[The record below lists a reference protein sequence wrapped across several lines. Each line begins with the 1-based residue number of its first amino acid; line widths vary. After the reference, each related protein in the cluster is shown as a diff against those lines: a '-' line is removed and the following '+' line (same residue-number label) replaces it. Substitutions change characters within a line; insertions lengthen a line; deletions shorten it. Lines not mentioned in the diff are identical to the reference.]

1 MSTTVDQRVVEMQ
14 FDNRNFEHNVS
25 ESMSTIEKLKK
36 ALNFKGAEKGFN
48 ELEKASK
55 KVDMSVI
62 GNAIETIK
70 VKFSALQVVAIATLT
85 NITNSAI
92 NTGKTLIKS
101 LSVDQISAGFKEYE
115 LKLGSVQTIMASTG
129 ETLETVSGYLEE
141 LNDYADKTIYSFSDM
156 TSNIGKFTNAG
167 VKLNDAVAAIQG
179 ISNVAAVSG
188 ANADEASRAM
198 YNFAQA
204 LSSGAVKL
212 IDWKSIENANMA
224 TVEFKNHLLETAASL
239 GTVTKTADGM
249 YKTLK
254 GNTFSATK
262 NFNEVLQDQWMTSD
276 VLVKTL
282 SLYSDETT
290 EIGKKAFAA
299 AQDVK
304 TFTQLLDTLK
314 EAVGSG
320 WATTWEN
327 LFGNLNEA
335 KELWTEV
342 SNVFGGMIKEA
353 SDNRNAIL
361 SKGLNSNWSEL
372 KAKITEAGISSQEF
386 DRAISNAL
394 TKNGKNVSRILDV
407 YGTFENAF
415 TKGFLSSAEATK
427 ILNEALGG
435 VTNSLFDLSLIKDD
449 LTFGETG
456 DDIKQAQQALKTLG
470 YDLGKFGEQADGIDG
485 IFGKVTQSAVKAFQT
500 ANNLKVTG
508 IVDKETL
515 AALNAASTSTESL
528 AGSCDDL
535 LDGINSLSG
544 RAHLVNALN
553 NAFYGLKTSIDAIK
567 QAWND
572 IFYPG
577 ATDEDII
584 KIKAERVYNLALA
597 LDKLSVKLIL
607 SEETSKKLV
616 RTFKG
621 LFAILDIIKTIT
633 GGALKIAIKAICK
646 LFGVMD
652 VDILDVTAAVGDAIV
667 AFRDWLLNNQFVRA
681 LDHIVALIGV
691 VIKVVRDLIN
701 EFLEIPEVKSAIAEF
716 NDVFSDTFYKLQGH
730 LAETGKRFSEF
741 IKRVMSMKN
750 IKLADIGNIFK
761 DFRDNVLGYFIDV
774 DGKFVKLKDTIKSFG
789 ENIRSNFAD
798 AGTALGKFKNITI
811 TVVSAIGE
819 AITKYLG
826 AILTI
831 TFGVAFISTLR
842 KIADALEF
850 LGTPIKALMDFSKGV
865 TGVLESLAGAID
877 AYATETESKAIKN
890 FAISFAIFVASF
902 AGMVVLV
909 NKYGDDTNK
918 AMHMLAVLS
927 ASFLIISAIL
937 GKINIG
943 ETSVSLIGLTGALLL
958 LIFALKQMENLD
970 SNKLWGNI
978 GALGVIA
985 AGLLVAVVGFA
996 AVAAIMAKATRE
1008 FAPDMLKFA
1017 VFIIAIA
1024 ASLKLIASSLSDME
1038 QIEVTNIPIVAL
1050 VGVVGGLILLSA
1062 ACSKLSTGSAAS
1074 ILAIAVAV
1082 KILVEVLYSMSKFEE
1097 LNPHAMM
1104 ESLVVIFSLMGM
1116 LALVMR
1122 ASQLAG
1128 KYAVRAGKYILGISV
1143 GLLAIAAAMKILS
1156 SMSPEETLIAL
1167 FTVKRILAAFAPLVA
1182 LSIFAGDN
1190 AAKAG
1195 LMFAGIGA
1203 SMVLL
1208 SAAMFVMSKLDPS
1221 GLVIALGAISV
1232 LMILFGGLIA
1242 ASKLAGD
1249 ATKTLIV
1256 LTIAVTGIAIALAAL
1271 SFIDEE
1277 SLVRASLAMGG
1288 MIALFGGLIM
1298 ISQLAANSEK
1308 SLLTIIAMT
1317 LVIAALTACVIAVA
1331 KLTDDTND
1339 ALNAAKALSMLALSM
1354 SGACVLLELAGAS
1367 AAGIG
1372 IGLAAFVV
1380 VLGLVT
1386 AIMIGFGAICDNNPG
1401 IEKNIDKGIAI
1412 LNKIAYGVG
1421 SFVGNI
1427 IGGLSDGIFAGLPAI
1442 GTYLGDFMTNAKPF
1456 IDGIKEIKSDCA
1468 EGAMAL
1474 AKTILVLTAS
1484 GCLDAIV
1491 SWLTK
1496 SEQTPLET
1504 LGDTL
1509 GGLGDAMAKFAEKVS
1524 DLTPEQIASIKNAA
1538 EAGKAMVELV
1548 DALPKEGGLLE
1559 GIFGKRQD
1567 FKKFGE
1573 NLCDF
1578 GSSLVAYAGAISD
1591 LTPEKIL
1598 AIEDSARAGQALV
1611 DVVNAIPSE
1620 GGVVSWFTGDKDMD
1634 DFADGVKSFAKGLK
1648 VYGDYASNTNN
1659 EAIISSKDSA
1669 MALVDIAKEIPNTG
1683 GVVSWFTGN
1692 NDMDVFAN
1700 GVKSFAKGLKVY
1712 GNYASNTNHEAII
1725 SSKDSAMA
1733 LVDIAKEIPNTGGVV
1748 SWFTGNN
1755 DMDVFA
1761 NGLKSFAKGLKV
1773 YGNYASNTNHEAII
1787 SSKEAVFALIEMV
1800 NSMENQGGVSS
1811 WFTGDN
1817 TFENFQKGLPEF
1829 GEAMAT
1835 FSDKITNINLTK
1847 VKGAASA
1854 GLIIAEM
1861 SAKMSNTIFGKIGSD
1876 TPSLK
1881 VVTDG
1886 LPGLAD
1892 NIREYYTIMSTIN
1905 TDTLNKSTYAIN
1917 NIASLLIGKIGSDTP
1932 SLKVVTDGL
1941 SGLADNI
1948 QEYYTIMS
1956 TINADTLNKSTYAIN
1971 NIVSLLKGM
1980 NSIDGTGSVKFRI
1993 AMSDLAL
2000 SGINSFTQV
2009 FKDSS
2014 DKINS
2019 AGQNILIEFGKGL
2032 SVRTDEFL
2040 KGFTTI
2046 GTSALDIINGY
2057 EEKFYEAGAYL
2068 VAGLINGMGSK
2079 AGDLKTASKNVGS
2092 TAYNSTAE
2100 ELEIHSPSKKMMKL
2114 GRFTVEGFI
2123 IGLQNGTQKLQST
2136 VTTAMNSAVVNPI
2149 QALSRK
2155 AYDYLVKSKKDIL
2168 SLFTENEF
2176 IAGVIAGA
2184 KKFTGAIISV
2194 FNNEFLTPMDV
2205 ITNKARKLLS
2215 DCGVD
2220 VSSDLLMK
2228 DVAKSMDFGSGA
2240 MKGLLMQYEELTGS
2254 LANDSDEIYRASA
2267 AVTNYG
2273 KALYMKSDYYKED
2286 TANIKKYKDELEEL
2300 KKKRAEV
2307 QKEFDK
2313 ENKKAVKSMNEVA
2326 TSSTETQKT
2335 VSEAVSE
2342 TAKSTA
2348 DAYDGT
2354 TATYLAMQSANKK
2367 NVDGLANVQEKEEGV
2382 LDTIKG
2388 LTDGTKTWKDVT
2400 SKATDKLNELTSS
2413 TGLSSDAFDKMAANM
2428 NISTDELIGMD
2439 MDFNSLA
2446 DSMGITT
2453 ESMGDFSQVY
2463 QDSTAQNVLASN
2475 TQADKLSSDLEQIDN
2490 DIKTCEENIKSSE
2503 DAVLEHTMQVFNEIK
2518 NTIKDSVKEYTNLLS
2533 TSLETNIDIFEKF
2546 GSDETISKQE
2556 VLDNMKSQVDG
2567 VQKWIND
2574 LANLKTRGLSDGI
2587 LQELK
2592 DMGPSGAKYVAAFA
2606 SMTSSELRKAND
2618 TFAKASKMTSDTLI
2632 RNFDDQLAAAE
2643 KWVSNINKLA
2653 KMDLNPAILEELA
2666 KAGVDSA
2673 EYVEAFLTMTPEQ
2686 IKSINAKYEKALKL
2700 PETAANK
2707 VMGTLV
2713 YASGEYDKAGQT
2725 YGENLCIGMANGLQT
2740 QTPLVNRAVDNMR
2753 KSVAKIL
2760 TNFNNSDLSK
2770 IVITPVLDMSKLP
2783 SGFNPISAIFSA
2795 RQAESISASTNSTST
2810 NPNGANATNN
2820 STVTYNYTQNNT
2832 SPTALNNSELY
2843 RQTDNLLR
2851 SVLRV
2856 K

>member
-1 MSTTVDQRVVEMQ
+1 
-14 FDNRNFEHNVS
+14 
-25 ESMSTIEKLKK
+25 
-36 ALNFKGAEKGFN
+36 
-48 ELEKASK
+48 
-55 KVDMSVI
+55 
-62 GNAIETIK
+62 
-70 VKFSALQVVAIATLT
+70 
-85 NITNSAI
+85 
-92 NTGKTLIKS
+92 
-101 LSVDQISAGFKEYE
+101 
-115 LKLGSVQTIMASTG
+115 
-129 ETLETVSGYLEE
+129 
-141 LNDYADKTIYSFSDM
+141 
-156 TSNIGKFTNAG
+156 
-167 VKLNDAVAAIQG
+167 
-179 ISNVAAVSG
+179 
-188 ANADEASRAM
+188 
-198 YNFAQA
+198 
-204 LSSGAVKL
+204 
-212 IDWKSIENANMA
+212 
-224 TVEFKNHLLETAASL
+224 
-239 GTVTKTADGM
+239 
-249 YKTLK
+249 
-254 GNTFSATK
+254 
-262 NFNEVLQDQWMTSD
+262 
-276 VLVKTL
+276 
-282 SLYSDETT
+282 
-290 EIGKKAFAA
+290 
-299 AQDVK
+299 
-304 TFTQLLDTLK
+304 
-314 EAVGSG
+314 
-320 WATTWEN
+320 
-327 LFGNLNEA
+327 
-335 KELWTEV
+335 
-342 SNVFGGMIKEA
+342 
-353 SDNRNAIL
+353 
-361 SKGLNSNWSEL
+361 
-372 KAKITEAGISSQEF
+372 
-386 DRAISNAL
+386 
-394 TKNGKNVSRILDV
+394 
-407 YGTFENAF
+407 
-415 TKGFLSSAEATK
+415 
-427 ILNEALGG
+427 
-435 VTNSLFDLSLIKDD
+435 
-449 LTFGETG
+449 
-456 DDIKQAQQALKTLG
+456 
-470 YDLGKFGEQADGIDG
+470 
-485 IFGKVTQSAVKAFQT
+485 
-500 ANNLKVTG
+500 
-508 IVDKETL
+508 
-515 AALNAASTSTESL
+515 
-528 AGSCDDL
+528 
-535 LDGINSLSG
+535 
-544 RAHLVNALN
+544 
-553 NAFYGLKTSIDAIK
+553 
-567 QAWND
+567 
-572 IFYPG
+572 
-577 ATDEDII
+577 
-584 KIKAERVYNLALA
+584 
-597 LDKLSVKLIL
+597 
-607 SEETSKKLV
+607 
-616 RTFKG
+616 
-621 LFAILDIIKTIT
+621 
-633 GGALKIAIKAICK
+633 
-646 LFGVMD
+646 
-652 VDILDVTAAVGDAIV
+652 
-667 AFRDWLLNNQFVRA
+667 
-681 LDHIVALIGV
+681 
-691 VIKVVRDLIN
+691 
-701 EFLEIPEVKSAIAEF
+701 
-716 NDVFSDTFYKLQGH
+716 
-730 LAETGKRFSEF
+730 
-741 IKRVMSMKN
+741 
-750 IKLADIGNIFK
+750 
-761 DFRDNVLGYFIDV
+761 
-774 DGKFVKLKDTIKSFG
+774 
-789 ENIRSNFAD
+789 
-798 AGTALGKFKNITI
+798 
-811 TVVSAIGE
+811 
-819 AITKYLG
+819 
-826 AILTI
+826 
-831 TFGVAFISTLR
+831 
-842 KIADALEF
+842 
-850 LGTPIKALMDFSKGV
+850 
-865 TGVLESLAGAID
+865 
-877 AYATETESKAIKN
+877 
-890 FAISFAIFVASF
+890 
-902 AGMVVLV
+902 
-909 NKYGDDTNK
+909 
-918 AMHMLAVLS
+918 
-927 ASFLIISAIL
+927 
-937 GKINIG
+937 
-943 ETSVSLIGLTGALLL
+943 
-958 LIFALKQMENLD
+958 
-970 SNKLWGNI
+970 
-978 GALGVIA
+978 
-985 AGLLVAVVGFA
+985 
-996 AVAAIMAKATRE
+996 
-1008 FAPDMLKFA
+1008 
-1017 VFIIAIA
+1017 
-1024 ASLKLIASSLSDME
+1024 
-1038 QIEVTNIPIVAL
+1038 
-1050 VGVVGGLILLSA
+1050 
-1062 ACSKLSTGSAAS
+1062 
-1074 ILAIAVAV
+1074 
-1082 KILVEVLYSMSKFEE
+1082 VLYSMSKFEE

-1611 DVVNAIPSE
+1611 DVANAIPSE

-1692 NDMDVFAN
+1692 NDMDVFA
-1700 GVKSFAKGLKVY
+1700 
-1712 GNYASNTNHEAII
+1712 
-1725 SSKDSAMA
+1725 D
-1733 LVDIAKEIPNTGGVV
+1733 
-1748 SWFTGNN
+1748 
-1755 DMDVFA
+1755 
-1761 NGLKSFAKGLKV
+1761 GLKSFAKGLKV
-1773 YGNYASNTNHEAII
+1773 YGDYASNTNNEAII